1 MLLTSILVASLFAAV
16 AARAGAA
23 PPVAGLLVPGQSLGG
38 LRLGAT
44 RAQVERA
51 WGRAYGLCSGC
62 GRETWYFNYFAFQP
76 KGAGVEL
83 RAGRAAAIFTVY
95 SPEAWHTSG
104 GLTLGSTAEQVRAAF
119 PGLARRECDGYYALV
134 RKSPRALTAFYVLDD
149 KLWAFG
155 LSRPGVPLCR

>member
-1 MLLTSILVASLFAAV
+1 MRRLLLAAACALLLVSPAA
-16 AARAGAA
+16 AA
-23 PPVAGLLVPGQSLGG
+23 PPVAGLLIPGQSLGG

-62 GRETWYFNYFAFQP
+62 SRETWYFNYFAFQP

-83 RAGRAAAIFTVY
+83 RAGKAAAIFTLY
-95 SPEAWHTSG
+95 SPEAWHTPG
-104 GLTLGSTAEQVRAAF
+104 GVTLGYTVEQVRTAF

-134 RKSPRALTAFYVLDD
+134 RRSPGALTTFYVLDE